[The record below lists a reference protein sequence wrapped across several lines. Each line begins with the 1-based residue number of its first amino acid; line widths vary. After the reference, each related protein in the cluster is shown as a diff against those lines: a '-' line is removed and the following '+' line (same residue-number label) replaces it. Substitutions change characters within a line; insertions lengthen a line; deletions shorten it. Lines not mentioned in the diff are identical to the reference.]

1 MRTLIF
7 LLTLFLSLLPA
18 DAASDRSPNII
29 VVFMDDMGYADI
41 GPFGAKAYPTPNFD
55 RMAMKA
61 VLWTSVTRR
70 AAPRGGLL
78 TGITTRVSSAPSARA
93 TRTALT
99 PRSDPGNLQTS
110 YATACFG
117 KWHLGH
123 HKKLCLSNM
132 GSTNTLA
139 FHTE

>member
-55 RMAMKA
+55 RMAKEGRKF
-61 VLWTSVTRR
+61 T
-70 AAPRGGLL
+70 GLL
-78 TGITTRVSSAPSARA
+78 RNPSRVQRLAGGVADRLLQRARGHPLCLGPA

-99 PRSDPGNLQTS
+99 P
-110 YATACFG
+110 A
-117 KWHLGH
+117 K
-123 HKKLCLSNM
+123 
-132 GSTNTLA
+132 
-139 FHTE
+139 